1 VPAVNVTPNVV
12 VNALPND
19 HAPPTPL
26 NVMAAA
32 KDVPPVV
39 MVLPVVV
46 ELNVIVPV
54 DVHVVVDVKDILPET
69 ANVGVVPVANVQP
82 VTEVVND
89 RQVNAPVIVTVLG
102 VPEEALKNTL
112 SEAVGTAAPPAP
124 PEVKDQF
131 VVVVV
136 SQVPV
141 PPTQYLS
148 VIGCHIL

>member
-1 VPAVNVTPNVV
+1 VLKLKLPLTVN
-12 VNALPND
+12 D
-19 HAPPTPL
+19 G
-26 NVMAAA
+26 
-32 KDVPPVV
+32 DVPIANVHPVTDVV
-39 MVLPVVV
+39 MSKQ
-46 ELNVIVPV
+46 
-54 DVHVVVDVKDILPET
+54 VK
-69 ANVGVVPVANVQP
+69 
-82 VTEVVND
+82 
-89 RQVNAPVIVTVLG
+89 APVIVTVLG

-136 SQVPV
+136 SQVPA